1 MKIVVGSD
9 HGGFEYKSEIIKYLD
24 AKGYETLDVGTYSK
38 DSCNYAEFALK
49 AGEVVSKGEADYGIL
64 ICNTGEG
71 IAIAANKVKGI
82 RAGIGYDDKVV
93 EFTRLHNN
101 ANIITFGA
109 NFMKLEDV
117 LRRIDIFLNTEFEG
131 GRHEKRVQTIIDA
144 EKLS

>member
-9 HGGFEYKSEIIKYLD
+9 HGGFEYKAQISQYLES
-24 AKGYETLDVGTYSK
+24 KGYEVVDVGTYSK
-38 DSCNYAEFALK
+38 DSCNYAEYGLEAAELIK
-49 AGEVVSKGEADYGIL
+49 RGEADYGIL

-71 IAIAANKVKGI
+71 IAMAANKVKGI

-131 GRHEKRVQTIIDA
+131 GSHEKRVQTIIDA
-144 EKLS
+144 ENR